1 MSEAGGD
8 WRDGSAY
15 DFIDTLAP
23 EQLPFEFLRRN
34 PDYVAEYP
42 GRATEPDDEVPP
54 PALAR
59 WGLRFRRRPCLFGA
73 ASSVGV
79 VTNIRRRP
87 ADPRTCSVSHLVRTI
102 SRTHSNGPI
111 GARG

>member
-1 MSEAGGD
+1 MSESGGD
-8 WRDGSAY
+8 WRDGAAY

-42 GRATEPDDEVPP
+42 GLATEPDDEVPP

-59 WGLRFRRRPCLFGA
+59 WGLRFRRRPCLLGEAGSTCMA
-73 ASSVGV
+73 AKL
-79 VTNIRRRP
+79 RRRP
-87 ADPRTCSVSHLVRTI
+87 VDPGTCSVSNAVW
-102 SRTHSNGPI
+102 PI
-111 GARG
+111 N